1 LFSTIDSLGFNF
13 FGSLD
18 GTPEESNLLPL
29 SDTAADSTAGV
40 TDAGLN
46 ALSTSPFNGT
56 WLHTLAP
63 DAFAIDAGDRS
74 IFATELQIPDTD
86 AAVIAE
92 SDQGHSA
99 MSPRLVEGNDDGIFA
114 IDIGASEFFIS
125 QPVAIIAATPNP
137 AGQSEDVSFSGAG
150 STHTLVP
157 GTVRIV
163 QYEWD
168 FDYDGITFNVDA
180 TGQTTV
186 NAYAAIGPVT
196 VGLRVTDDTSA
207 TDISTVLINVSA
219 PAAPVI
225 TTPFSAGTSDLTPT
239 ISWLSGTGTFDLV
252 VVNLDTGLEVIN
264 ESGLTTT
271 SFTPSTNLEPGNY
284 EAIVTATNASGS
296 AQSLPYQFVVQ
307 RIALIDPLNFDIE
320 FDTSPEFTFT
330 AIADADRYQVWVSQ
344 LDPDDRSVTIAIPI
358 NNSFI
363 DAQLALV
370 AGTNLAMW
378 EPSNRLSE
386 GFFRV
391 WVRAFELNG
400 NAGAWS
406 AGSQFQVTR
415 PTVTGP
421 EPTTRVTIDDTP
433 TFTWTDVG
441 ANHYEIWLS
450 QINGTLIDSGGNL
463 VTLTSPQLITNQ
475 VISGPTTYTPDT
487 LLGDGDFRFWV
498 RALDDDG
505 EAGLWSDQYDFTKNL
520 NQGPLLVSPIGGATT
535 TDRTP
540 IFEWLAFAG
549 ATHYEIWVN
558 NSNTQ
563 TPRIIHDVNV
573 PHVDGATSI
582 FFTDPSVVLR
592 NATYR
597 WWVRAFNEDS
607 GAGAWSSSETFWVPT
622 PVMTSPG
629 PVVASTNLPTFAWT
643 GVPEYVRYEL
653 WVNNDTTNQSRVIYE
668 PDLTG
673 LSFTAGLPLLNGD
686 FRAWVR
692 GHDID
697 GNASQW
703 SNPLSF
709 TVNANISNAPTA
721 LAPRSATADNTPLFV
736 WTTLPNLTTY
746 EIFVKNMLATGQPTA
761 LNELV
766 TPTIDPTTGNASF
779 SPTNNLIVG
788 TYRWWIRGVNADGTT
803 GPWSQPLDFLVV
815 SADQPSI
822 LDDSSFGRETIVAS
836 LSNEQWADDL
846 VNITVHPAAVVAARL
861 VEEDDDAVAVSDDGA
876 LYSDL
881 DSVMDELGTADWWD
895 TPLADAEEAASLPN
909 ESVAP
914 AVASLDAQQPAK
926 RKGASLLGLA
936 LASMTVRRRRK
947 ED

>member
-1 LFSTIDSLGFNF
+1 ETESWTVDNSVSFPGDTIDNIPDDGNIADVDGNRSLRAGINETNANPGPDILTLSPGTYTLTLSGRFEDDGLTGDLDIRDNLTIRGTGATALDTVIDAAQLDRVFHVFPGVELILENLTIQGGETFDGAGIFVEGHTTPTGITAASTGRVRLTDVNVIDNEAYNQGGGIYNLGHLDVSHSSISRNTAGSRGGGVFNHGYVNLINSTVSTNTAVSRGGGIYNELLSSAVNTSIRPFAQFGSLNAVNSTIALNHAEAEGGGLYQEIPSSIRIGNTIVDLNTALTSSNLFSTIDSLGFNF

-344 LDPDDRSVTIAIPI
+344 LDPDDRSV
-358 NNSFI
+358 
-363 DAQLALV
+363 
-370 AGTNLAMW
+370 
-378 EPSNRLSE
+378 
-386 GFFRV
+386 
-391 WVRAFELNG
+391 
-400 NAGAWS
+400 
-406 AGSQFQVTR
+406 
-415 PTVTGP
+415 
-421 EPTTRVTIDDTP
+421 
-433 TFTWTDVG
+433 
-441 ANHYEIWLS
+441 
-450 QINGTLIDSGGNL
+450 
-463 VTLTSPQLITNQ
+463 
-475 VISGPTTYTPDT
+475 
-487 LLGDGDFRFWV
+487 
-498 RALDDDG
+498 
-505 EAGLWSDQYDFTKNL
+505 
-520 NQGPLLVSPIGGATT
+520 
-535 TDRTP
+535 
-540 IFEWLAFAG
+540 
-549 ATHYEIWVN
+549 
-558 NSNTQ
+558 
-563 TPRIIHDVNV
+563 
-573 PHVDGATSI
+573 
-582 FFTDPSVVLR
+582 
-592 NATYR
+592 
-597 WWVRAFNEDS
+597 
-607 GAGAWSSSETFWVPT
+607 
-622 PVMTSPG
+622 
-629 PVVASTNLPTFAWT
+629 
-643 GVPEYVRYEL
+643 
-653 WVNNDTTNQSRVIYE
+653 
-668 PDLTG
+668 
-673 LSFTAGLPLLNGD
+673 
-686 FRAWVR
+686 
-692 GHDID
+692 
-697 GNASQW
+697 
-703 SNPLSF
+703 
-709 TVNANISNAPTA
+709 
-721 LAPRSATADNTPLFV
+721 
-736 WTTLPNLTTY
+736 
-746 EIFVKNMLATGQPTA
+746 
-761 LNELV
+761 
-766 TPTIDPTTGNASF
+766 
-779 SPTNNLIVG
+779 
-788 TYRWWIRGVNADGTT
+788 
-803 GPWSQPLDFLVV
+803 
-815 SADQPSI
+815 
-822 LDDSSFGRETIVAS
+822 
-836 LSNEQWADDL
+836 
-846 VNITVHPAAVVAARL
+846 
-861 VEEDDDAVAVSDDGA
+861 
-876 LYSDL
+876 
-881 DSVMDELGTADWWD
+881 
-895 TPLADAEEAASLPN
+895 
-909 ESVAP
+909 
-914 AVASLDAQQPAK
+914 
-926 RKGASLLGLA
+926 
-936 LASMTVRRRRK
+936 
-947 ED
+947 